1 MDFFLKILEI
11 TIILGCAGL
20 FFMKIGKENIF
31 GIVGAFSLLGAAGC
45 LLILGFMCAVMVYY
59 AVTKVTVELLG
70 LICAAPFILGPAY
83 VLYWLTGRT
92 ESREYDGRGYDDSDG
107 SN

>member
-20 FFMKIGKENIF
+20 FFMKIGKENIL

-45 LLILGFMCAVMVYY
+45 LLLLGFMCAVMVYY
-59 AVTKVTVELLG
+59 AVTKATVELLG

-83 VLYWLTGRT
+83 ALYWLTGT
-92 ESREYDGRGYDDSDG
+92 TKSREYDGRGYDDGDG